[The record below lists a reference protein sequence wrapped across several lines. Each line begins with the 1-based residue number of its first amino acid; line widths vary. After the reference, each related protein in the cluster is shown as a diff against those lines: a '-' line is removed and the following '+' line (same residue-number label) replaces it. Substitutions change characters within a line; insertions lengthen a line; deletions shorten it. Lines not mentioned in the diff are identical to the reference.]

1 MKFLIDKQK
10 LSADQQLYLAN
21 FELSVKHY
29 IESKLKNY
37 PTLGVTP
44 VWSVTERK
52 DEFFILES
60 NADFDI
66 QDSLSLNSDIESF
79 IKAKLF
85 VDFPECS
92 LSLSIKYRMIPVDKV
107 NNKKEAES
115 NQVKNE
121 DGLPT
126 FLPQTPRYS
135 FEQIILPEETKDR
148 ILSDLNSIK
157 CQDLI
162 YNQWGFAEVESKPK
176 SILNFFGPPG
186 TGKTMCAHAI
196 AKMLGKPLLALNYSE
211 IESKYVGDAAKNLK
225 KAFDTATE
233 LEAVMFFDEADSFL
247 GKRIEN
253 VSHGS
258 DQALNSLRSQM
269 LILLEEFEGVVL
281 FATNLVTNFDK
292 AFESRILD
300 HIKLE
305 LPNREARA
313 AIIEKMLPSKMP
325 LDHRFTQNELLE
337 ASDLIE
343 GFAGREIKNA
353 ILTMLLDKASQ
364 NLSNPIFT
372 LEDLKVAL
380 TKKKEQ
386 IEKLKAEENNRRKA
400 KIAKRL
406 QDRLE
411 EDAAYENRKRNL
423 SNNKRKKRH

>member
-1 MKFLIDKQK
+1 MKYQINIQI
-10 LSADQQLYLAN
+10 LSAQQQLFLEN
-21 FELSVKHY
+21 FEIELKRY
-29 IESKLKNY
+29 IGKLLESKPSLS
-37 PTLGVTP
+37 VTP
-44 VWSVTERK
+44 VWAVEQRSEKFYSV
-52 DEFFILES
+52 ES
-60 NADFDI
+60 NAGFDI
-66 QDSLSLNSDIESF
+66 KDSLFVNSKIEDYL
-79 IKAKLF
+79 KNKLI

-92 LSLSIKYRMIPVDKV
+92 LLLNLKYRSVEMHDVEKTPDG
-107 NNKKEAES
+107 
-115 NQVKNE
+115 KNADQN

-126 FLPQTPRYS
+126 FLPQEPRYS
-135 FEQIILPEETKDR
+135 FDQVILPEETMAR
-148 ILSDLNSIK
+148 IMNDMNAIK
-157 CQDLI
+157 CQNLI
-162 YNQWGFAEVESKPK
+162 YDQWGFSEVDSKPK

-233 LEAVMFFDEADSFL
+233 LGAVMFFDEADSFL

-269 LILLEEFEGVVL
+269 LILLEDFEGVVL

-300 HIKLE
+300 HIKLD

-313 AIIEKMLPSKMP
+313 EIIDKMLPSKLPME
-325 LDHRFTQNELLE
+325 HRFTKDELLE

-353 ILTMLLDKASQ
+353 ILTMLLDKAGAG
-364 NLSNPIFT
+364 LENPIFT
-372 LEDLKVAL
+372 FDDLKAAL
-380 TKKKEQ
+380 TAKKEQ
-386 IEKLKAEENNRRKA
+386 IEKLKAEETERRKA
-400 KIAKRL
+400 KITKRL
-406 QDRLE
+406 QERIE
-411 EDAAYENRKRNL
+411 EDAAYEQKKSKLRH
-423 SNNKRKKRH
+423 KKRR

>member
-1 MKFLIDKQK
+1 MKYQK
-10 LSADQQLYLAN
+10 DIQKKISSGQQLFFEN
-21 FELSVKHY
+21 FEMELKHY
-29 IESKLKNY
+29 IAKILENY
-37 PTLGVTP
+37 QSLVVTP
-44 VWSVTERK
+44 VWTVMERTDK
-52 DEFFILES
+52 FCTIKSDA
-60 NADFDI
+60 NFDVKG
-66 QDSLSLNSDIESF
+66 SLFVNSKIEDYL
-79 IKAKLF
+79 KNKLV

-92 LSLSIKYRMIPVDKV
+92 LLLDLKYHLRETNKQDKS
-107 NNKKEAES
+107 NDTQGQKEC
-115 NQVKNE
+115 QD

-135 FEQIILPEETKDR
+135 FNQIILPEETKTR
-148 ILSDLNSIK
+148 IMNDMNAIK

-162 YNQWGFAEVESKPK
+162 YNQWGFSEVDSKPK

-225 KAFDTATE
+225 KAFDTAAE
-233 LEAVMFFDEADSFL
+233 LGAVMFFDEADSFL

-300 HIKLE
+300 HIKLD

-313 AIIEKMLPSKMP
+313 EIIDKMLPSKLP
-325 LDHRFTQNELLE
+325 VEHRFTKDELLE

-353 ILTMLLDKASQ
+353 ILTMLLDKAGAG
-364 NLSNPIFT
+364 LDNPIFT
-372 LEDLKVAL
+372 FDDLKVAL
-380 TKKKEQ
+380 TAKKEQ
-386 IEKLKAEENNRRKA
+386 MEKLKAEETERRKA
-400 KIAKRL
+400 KITKRL
-406 QDRLE
+406 QERIE
-411 EDAAYENRKRNL
+411 EDAAYEQKKSKLRRRKR
-423 SNNKRKKRH
+423 R

>member
-1 MKFLIDKQK
+1 MKYQK
-10 LSADQQLYLAN
+10 DIQNISSGQQLFFEN
-21 FELSVKHY
+21 FEMELKHY
-29 IESKLKNY
+29 IAKILENY
-37 PTLGVTP
+37 QSLVVTP
-44 VWSVTERK
+44 VWTVMERTDK
-52 DEFFILES
+52 FYTIKSDA
-60 NADFDI
+60 NFDVK
-66 QDSLSLNSDIESF
+66 DSLFVNSKIEDYL
-79 IKAKLF
+79 KNKLV

-92 LSLSIKYRMIPVDKV
+92 LLLDLKYHLRET
-107 NNKKEAES
+107 NKKDKS
-115 NQVKNE
+115 NDTQGQKKCQD

-135 FEQIILPEETKDR
+135 FSQIILPEETKAR
-148 ILSDLNSIK
+148 IMNDMNAIK

-162 YNQWGFAEVESKPK
+162 YNQWGFSEVDSKPK

-233 LEAVMFFDEADSFL
+233 LGAVMFFDEADSFL

-300 HIKLE
+300 HIKLD

-313 AIIEKMLPSKMP
+313 EIIDKMLPSKLP
-325 LDHRFTQNELLE
+325 VEHHFTKDELLE

-353 ILTMLLDKASQ
+353 ILTMLLDKAGAG
-364 NLSNPIFT
+364 LDNPIFT
-372 LEDLKVAL
+372 FDDLKAAL
-380 TKKKEQ
+380 TAKKEQ
-386 IEKLKAEENNRRKA
+386 MEKLKAEETERRKA
-400 KIAKRL
+400 KITKRL
-406 QDRLE
+406 QERIE
-411 EDAAYENRKRNL
+411 EDAAYEQKKSKLRRRKR
-423 SNNKRKKRH
+423 R

>member
-1 MKFLIDKQK
+1 MKYQINVQI
-10 LSADQQLYLAN
+10 LSAQQQLFLEN
-21 FELSVKHY
+21 FEIELKRYIGKLLENKPSLS
-29 IESKLKNY
+29 
-37 PTLGVTP
+37 VTP
-44 VWSVTERK
+44 VWEVEQRSEKFYSV
-52 DEFFILES
+52 ES
-60 NADFDI
+60 NANFDI
-66 QDSLSLNSDIESF
+66 KDSLFVNSKIEDYL
-79 IKAKLF
+79 KNKLI

-92 LSLSIKYRMIPVDKV
+92 LLLNLKYRSVKV
-107 NNKKEAES
+107 HEAEKKS
-115 NQVKNE
+115 DEKGVEQN

-126 FLPQTPRYS
+126 FFPQEPRYS
-135 FEQIILPEETKDR
+135 FDQIILPEETKTR
-148 ILSDLNSIK
+148 IMNDMNAIK

-162 YNQWGFAEVESKPK
+162 YDQWGFSEVDSKPK

-233 LEAVMFFDEADSFL
+233 LGAVMFFDEADSFL

-300 HIKLE
+300 HIKLD
-305 LPNREARA
+305 LPNKEARA
-313 AIIEKMLPSKMP
+313 EIIDKMLPSKLPME
-325 LDHRFTQNELLE
+325 HRFTKDELLE

-353 ILTMLLDKASQ
+353 ILTMLLDKAGAG
-364 NLSNPIFT
+364 LENPIFT
-372 LEDLKVAL
+372 FDDLKAAL
-380 TKKKEQ
+380 TAKKEQ
-386 IEKLKAEENNRRKA
+386 MEKLKAEETERRKA
-400 KIAKRL
+400 KITKRL
-406 QDRLE
+406 QERIE
-411 EDAAYENRKRNL
+411 EDAAYEQKKNKLKRRKR
-423 SNNKRKKRH
+423 R

>member
-1 MKFLIDKQK
+1 MKFQIDKQNF
-10 LSADQQLYLAN
+10 SNDQLLFLAN
-21 FELSVKHY
+21 FEMSFRQYLEQLLVS
-29 IESKLKNY
+29 Y
-37 PTLGVTP
+37 PNLGVTP
-44 VWSVTERK
+44 SWNVVERK
-52 DEFFILES
+52 DRLFILES
-60 NADFDI
+60 NADFDKK
-66 QDSLSLNSDIESF
+66 DSLFVNSKIESYVNS
-79 IKAKLF
+79 KLF
-85 VDFPECS
+85 VDFPICS
-92 LSLSIKYRMIPVDKV
+92 LLLNIKYRMIPQEDKKV
-107 NNKKEAES
+107 NSEPQNA
-115 NQVKNE
+115 NDN

-135 FEQIILPEETKDR
+135 FEQIILPEETKNR

-162 YNQWGFAEVESKPK
+162 YNQWGFSEVESKPK

-196 AKMLGKPLLALNYSE
+196 AKMLDKPLLALNYSE

-225 KAFDTATE
+225 KAFDTATD
-233 LEAVMFFDEADSFL
+233 LGAVMFFDEADSFL

-313 AIIEKMLPSKMP
+313 AIIDKMLPSRMP
-325 LDHRFTQNELLE
+325 LEHRFTHEELLE
-337 ASDLIE
+337 ASDLID

-353 ILTMLLDKASQ
+353 ILTMLLDKAS
-364 NLSNPIFT
+364 LGLENPMFT
-372 LEDLKVAL
+372 LDDLKSAL

-386 IEKLKAEENNRRKA
+386 IDKLKAEEKERRKE

-406 QDRLE
+406 QDKLE
-411 EDAAYENRKRNL
+411 EDAAYENQKHNLRNKKTRKR
-423 SNNKRKKRH
+423 R

>member
-325 LDHRFTQNELLE
+325 LDHRFTQDELLE

-386 IEKLKAEENNRRKA
+386 IEKLKAEENDRRKA

>member
-386 IEKLKAEENNRRKA
+386 IEKLKAEENDRRKA

>member
-386 IEKLKAEENNRRKA
+386 IEKLKAEEHDRRKA